1 MSQTLQ
7 LCYTTSWHKKLS
19 LAPTRS
25 RQPALRVT
33 SSSLQQPCSS
43 IQYSSLNLRSA
54 QRALNIRAKSAASPT
69 TDLGSGGGKGGGSDQ
84 GWGGGGSND
93 GFSGDSGKGDDSEGG
108 FGWQG
113 WKDRVAFDPEFPFKV
128 FVEQII
134 GVGAAVL
141 GDMSSRKDWGIHELD
156 FVFSTIVVGSI
167 MNFSLMYFLAGT
179 RASTSR
185 AAPNIIAKLFD
196 DNTLKAMGAPGGN
209 FFETGFPLSKRFL
222 NLGYKGM
229 VFGLVGFSAGVVGT
243 SLSNG
248 LIAMRKRLDPAYEAQ
263 NESPA
268 ILPNAGVWATHMGVS
283 SNTRYQLLNG
293 LDLVLQPRMS
303 PTAFKAFSTAIR
315 LSNNI
320 LGGMSFVTLA
330 KLCRVQKSSDDA

>member
-1 MSQTLQ
+1 MRRT
-7 LCYTTSWHKKLS
+7 
-19 LAPTRS
+19 PDF
-25 RQPALRVT
+25 RVE
-33 SSSLQQPCSS
+33 
-43 IQYSSLNLRSA
+43 
-54 QRALNIRAKSAASPT
+54 SAAAPA
-69 TDLGSGGGKGGGSDQ
+69 TDLGSGGGKGSGGSQ
-84 GWGGGGSND
+84 GLGGGGGGSGGD
-93 GFSGDSGKGDDSEGG
+93 GLSGDSSGGDDSGEG

-179 RASTSR
+179 HSSSSK
-185 AAPNIIAKLFD
+185 AAGNIIAKLFD
-196 DNTLKAMGAPGGN
+196 ENTLKGMGAPGGN
-209 FFETGFPLSKRFL
+209 FFEAGFPLGKRFL

-229 VFGLVGFSAGVVGT
+229 MFGLVGFSAGVVGT

-248 LIAMRKRLDPAYEAQ
+248 LIAMRKQLDPNYEAQ

-283 SNTRYQLLNG
+283 SNSRYQLLNG
-293 LDLVLQPRMS
+293 LDMVLQPRMG
-303 PTAFKAFSTAIR
+303 PTAFKALSTVIR

-330 KLCRVQKSSDDA
+330 KLCRVQKSSDDE